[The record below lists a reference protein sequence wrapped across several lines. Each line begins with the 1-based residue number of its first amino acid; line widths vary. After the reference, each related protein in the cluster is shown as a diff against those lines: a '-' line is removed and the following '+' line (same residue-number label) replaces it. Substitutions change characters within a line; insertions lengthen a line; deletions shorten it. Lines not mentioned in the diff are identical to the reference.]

1 MKDFLK
7 KTLER
12 KFRGITPINS
22 HTLKVNIFRRSQKQ
36 RGTKQS
42 LNGFLLSKLQFSIDL
57 LENFPH
63 NFKHIFLR
71 NGVQNN
77 ATCFLEVSP
86 ETKVSLATTTHFST
100 IKRLLILCH
109 ELILGSLQPKET

>member
-22 HTLKVNIFRRSQKQ
+22 HTLKANIFRRSQKQ
-36 RGTKQS
+36 RGTKS
-42 LNGFLLSKLQFSIDL
+42 LNGYLLSKLQFSTDL
-57 LENFPH
+57 LENFPR

-71 NGVQNN
+71 IGVQNN
-77 ATCFLEVSP
+77 TTCFLEVSP

-109 ELILGSLQPKET
+109 ELILGSLQSKET